1 MTDPGKRH
9 YGCLAYRPDNIPEQA
24 LLRTGPYPSRSVRLP
39 WGNTQQTTSIQ
50 LMEESTPENMRFWKE
65 VLKEK
70 VEKEAAGTHVP
81 AFHEEV
87 ELHNKRDHEHFRFA
101 PLPRWSQFWLISLQL
116 GKGGFIVL
124 SPFIVLAHLSLLS
137 VSHKPWLTVTVDLL
151 LGAYPLYLGSPLLL
165 WLVGHVV
172 IYHFPHVWFRP
183 PKGPDWELNRRT
195 GLVTIFDY
203 KRHRKEGVID
213 EFIAPF
219 YEFDA
224 YMTTTNNRHGPTYGL
239 LLQHRYE
246 DRKINFHMLMSADD
260 FQQRPCALWDFLQN
274 YMDTSGPIPDIP
286 LLEPYRHLDPVTARY
301 DQQRGRNPRYWI
313 DMDDATFKAEVD
325 AMWQR
330 VYAIDTFSRP
340 NLMAQYV
347 DYGS

>member
-1 MTDPGKRH
+1 MKLFED
-9 YGCLAYRPDNIPEQA
+9 
-24 LLRTGPYPSRSVRLP
+24 
-39 WGNTQQTTSIQ
+39 
-50 LMEESTPENMRFWKE
+50 STPESMRFWEK
-65 VLKEK
+65 VAKEK
-70 VEKEAAGTHVP
+70 EEKQANGTYVP
-81 AFHEEV
+81 AIFEGV
-87 ELHNKRDHEHFRFA
+87 NLHSKCDNERFRFA
-101 PLPRWSQFWLISLQL
+101 PLPSTSQFWLIMLQFSKGSL
-116 GKGGFIVL
+116 IVL
-124 SPFIVLAHLSLLS
+124 FLPLLITHLVAIDASHLSWQNVSVELLLS
-137 VSHKPWLTVTVDLL
+137 V
-151 LGAYPLYLGSPLLL
+151 YPVFVGIPSLL
-165 WLVGHVV
+165 WLISHVV
-172 IYHFPHVWFRP
+172 IYHFPRVWFRA

-203 KRHRKEGVID
+203 KRHRKEGVIE
-213 EFIAPF
+213 EFVAPF

-224 YMTTTNNRHGPTYGL
+224 YMTTTHNLHGPTYGL

-246 DRKINFHMLMSADD
+246 DRKINFHMLMNTDD
-260 FQQRPCALWDFLQN
+260 VQQRPCALWDFLQN

-286 LLEPYRHLDPVTARY
+286 LFEPYRHLDPVTASY

-340 NLMAQYV
+340 NLMARYV

>member
-1 MTDPGKRH
+1 MVDLNGRSY
-9 YGCLAYRPDNIPEQA
+9 YGSLAYRPDTIPEQIPS
-24 LLRTGPYPSRSVRLP
+24 LRTRVYTSCSRRLP
-39 WGNTQQTTSIQ
+39 WGATQPATSMK

-65 VLKEK
+65 IAKEK
-70 VEKEAAGTHVP
+70 HRSRTNTP
-81 AFHEEV
+81 AIFEEV
-87 ELHNKRDHEHFRFA
+87 DIHNKRDHERFRFS
-101 PLPRWSQFWLISLQL
+101 PLALRSQFWLMLLQL

-124 SPFIVLAHLSLLS
+124 SPFVILAHLSLIS
-137 VSHKPWLTVTVDLL
+137 VSHRPWQAVTVDLL
-151 LGAYPLYLGSPLLL
+151 SGAYLLYLGGPLLL
-165 WLVGHVV
+165 WLISH
-172 IYHFPHVWFRP
+172 IIINHFPRIWFRP
-183 PKGPDWELNRRT
+183 PKGPEWELNRRT

-213 EFIAPF
+213 KFIAPF

-224 YMTTTNNRHGPTYGL
+224 YMITTSNRHGPTYGL

-246 DRKINFHMLMSADD
+246 DHKINFHMLMNADD

-274 YMDTSGPIPDIP
+274 YMDISGPIPDIP
-286 LLEPYRHLDPVTARY
+286 LFEPYRHLDPVTADY

-313 DMDDATFKAEVD
+313 DMDDDTFKTEVD

-340 NLMAQYV
+340 NLMARYV
-347 DYGS
+347 DYSS

>member
-1 MTDPGKRH
+1 
-9 YGCLAYRPDNIPEQA
+9 
-24 LLRTGPYPSRSVRLP
+24 
-39 WGNTQQTTSIQ
+39 
-50 LMEESTPENMRFWKE
+50 MEESTPEKMRFWKE
-65 VLKEK
+65 VAKEK
-70 VEKEAAGTHVP
+70 EGKKTAGTHVP
-81 AFHEEV
+81 ALHEEV
-87 ELHNKRDHEHFRFA
+87 ELYNKRDHEHFRFA
-101 PLPRWSQFWLISLQL
+101 SLPRWSQFWLISLQL

-165 WLVGHVV
+165 WLVCRVV
-172 IYHFPHVWFRP
+172 IYHFPHVWFRR

-195 GLVTIFDY
+195 GLVTIYDY

-213 EFIAPF
+213 EFVAPF

-246 DRKINFHMLMSADD
+246 NRKINFHMLINADD

-286 LLEPYRHLDPVTARY
+286 LFEPYRHLDPVTARY

-313 DMDDATFKAEVD
+313 DMDDATFKAEVE

-330 VYAIDTFSRP
+330 VYAINTFSRP
-340 NLMAQYV
+340 NLMARYV
-347 DYGS
+347 DYES